1 VNGSGGTRAVRRD
14 TRVAGQV
21 GQVGRAVRVG
31 RRDTGGTRG
40 LGVGVGR
47 VNGGTRG

>member
-14 TRVAGQV
+14 TRVA